1 MDALNNSEF
10 ILSKLEAAIA
20 SAKSIDLGDTLI
32 SGILGLV
39 TVFLA
44 LAAILPPS
52 VLGFIRLMLLVASGT
67 AVFILYW
74 VVRRLIRSRKARL
87 GILRKWQEEVF
98 FAGTQ
103 VDLLERGKVRKM
115 FDIIQLIEDARMSST
130 SRYAQLDIEF
140 MNMLK

>member
-20 SAKSIDLGDTLI
+20 SVKSIDLGDTLI

-44 LAAILPPS
+44 VAAILPPS